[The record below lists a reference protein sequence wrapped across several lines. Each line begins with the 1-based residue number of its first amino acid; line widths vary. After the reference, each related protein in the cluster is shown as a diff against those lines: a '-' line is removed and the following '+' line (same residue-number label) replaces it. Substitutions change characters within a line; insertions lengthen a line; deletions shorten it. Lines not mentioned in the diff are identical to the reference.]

1 MHDLK
6 AEKSAKVKKNRRK
19 KEKKEPR
26 DWKKIFRRILRVSVT
41 LGSIA
46 LVTAGGLL
54 AGRVLFESQYFQIV
68 DIRVEDHQRV
78 GREEILA
85 LSDIRLGTNIFELD
99 LETIGRKIE
108 ENSWIASARVQRVFP
123 QEVVI
128 RVTEREP
135 RAIVNLGYL
144 YYLDATGEVF
154 KVLEPQDRLD
164 FPAVTGIDRN
174 FLMENAPEAK
184 RLMGQAMARLERVE
198 ERNLFGVKEL
208 SEIHIHPAEGFTL
221 YTFVGGVPI
230 RMGFG
235 DFDCKLD
242 RLEHIY
248 PELQARLPLLRY
260 IDLNVADRV
269 IVKVDKKNVRL
280 KS

>member
-1 MHDLK
+1 MQDLK

-26 DWKKIFRRILRVSVT
+26 DWKMIFRRVLRVSVA

-54 AGRVLFESQYFQIV
+54 AGRILFESQYFQIAA
-68 DIRVEDHQRV
+68 IRVEDHQRV

-184 RLMGQAMARLERVE
+184 RLMGQAMALLERVE

-269 IVKVDKKNVRL
+269 IVKVDKKNMRL

>member
-1 MHDLK
+1 MQDLK

-184 RLMGQAMARLERVE
+184 RLMGQAMALLERVE

-269 IVKVDKKNVRL
+269 IVKVDKKNMRL